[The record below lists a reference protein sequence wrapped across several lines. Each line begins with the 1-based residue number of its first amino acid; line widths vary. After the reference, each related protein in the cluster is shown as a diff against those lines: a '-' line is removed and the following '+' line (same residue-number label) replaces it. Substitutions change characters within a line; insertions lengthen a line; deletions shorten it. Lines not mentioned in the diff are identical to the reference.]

1 MPALTQLLVQFILRL
16 TFGMALAMAITPA
29 KLVTS
34 GYYRVHL
41 WVLMG
46 LNTLAALAVYSH
58 PDGYPDRWS
67 TILALAVGI
76 SVASYLG
83 AVVWLYEG
91 SRTGVV
97 ILYCIAVAALVTG
110 GLALHWRDASGTAAM
125 ITWPSG
131 ANPVGDALRLL
142 DLATGGWLLGV
153 TMAAMLLGH
162 WYLNTP
168 TMELVP
174 LKRLVLLM
182 GAAIALRTA
191 VSGAGLVLN
200 ISHGEAL
207 DNARWIF
214 IGLRWLAGLIGT
226 ATMAVMT
233 WYVLKVPN
241 TQSATGILY
250 AGVILS
256 FIGELASQLLS
267 VEAMFP
273 L

>member
-1 MPALTQLLVQFILRL
+1 VPALTQLLVQFIFRL
-16 TFGMALAMAITPA
+16 TFGMALAMAVTPA
-29 KLVTS
+29 RLVTS

-46 LNTLAALAVYSH
+46 LNTLAALAIFS
-58 PDGYPDRWS
+58 DRDYEYWGLVFGLA
-67 TILALAVGI
+67 IALAV
-76 SVASYLG
+76 ASYIG
-83 AVVWLYEG
+83 AVVWLYERA
-91 SRTGVV
+91 SVGVS
-97 ILYCIAVAALVTG
+97 ILHGIAIAALLAAA
-110 GLALHWRDASGTAAM
+110 LALRWPENATAWGL
-125 ITWPSG
+125 TLG
-131 ANPVGDALRLL
+131 LL
-142 DLATGGWLLGV
+142 DMISGGWLLGV

-182 GAAIALRTA
+182 ALAIALRTLISA
-191 VSGAGLVLN
+191 TGLGLN
-200 ISHGEAL
+200 LAYDAPL
-207 DNARWIF
+207 DTARWIF
-214 IGLRWLAGLIGT
+214 IGLRWLSGLLGT
-226 ATMAVMT
+226 AMMAIMT

-267 VEAMFP
+267 VETLYPM
-273 L
+273 

>member
-1 MPALTQLLVQFILRL
+1 
-16 TFGMALAMAITPA
+16 MALAMALTPPR
-29 KLVTS
+29 LVTS

-46 LNTLAALAVYSH
+46 CNTLASLCLFSDRNYEHWTAVFALAI
-58 PDGYPDRWS
+58 G
-67 TILALAVGI
+67 LAASSYVG
-76 SVASYLG
+76 G
-83 AVVWLYEG
+83 VVWLYEQ
-91 SRTGVV
+91 SRLG
-97 ILYCIAVAALVTG
+97 IAMLYGIAIAALVAA
-110 GLALHWRDASGTAAM
+110 GLATAWQPGTTDLGMTLGYLDIAS
-125 ITWPSG
+125 
-131 ANPVGDALRLL
+131 
-142 DLATGGWLLGV
+142 GGWLLGV

-182 GAAIALRTA
+182 ALAIGLRTA
-191 VSGAGLVLN
+191 VSAAGLWLN
-200 ISHGEAL
+200 LSYGEAL
-207 DNARWIF
+207 DTARVIF
-214 IGLRWLAGLIGT
+214 VGLRWLSGLLGT
-226 ATMAVMT
+226 AIMALMT

-267 VEAMFP
+267 VEALYP

>member
-1 MPALTQLLVQFILRL
+1 
-16 TFGMALAMAITPA
+16 MALAMAITPS

-46 LNTLAALAVYSH
+46 LNTLAALALFS
-58 PDGYPDRWS
+58 DREYEHWTTVFS
-67 TILALAVGI
+67 LAIGLSI
-76 SVASYLG
+76 ASYVG

-91 SRTGVV
+91 TRAGAA
-97 ILYCIAVAALVTG
+97 ILYGIAATALLAAAL
-110 GLALHWRDASGTAAM
+110 
-125 ITWPSG
+125 
-131 ANPVGDALRLL
+131 ALRWPTGTTEVGFTLGLL
-142 DLATGGWLLGV
+142 DMASGGWLLGV

-174 LKRLVLLM
+174 LKRLVILM
-182 GAAIALRTA
+182 ALAIALRTA
-191 VSGAGLVLN
+191 VSGTGLWLN
-200 ISHGEAL
+200 LSYGETL
-207 DNARWIF
+207 DTARWIF
-214 IGLRWLAGLIGT
+214 IGLRWLSGLLGT
-226 ATMAVMT
+226 AMMALMT

-267 VEAMFP
+267 VETLYP

>member
-1 MPALTQLLVQFILRL
+1 MPALTTLLVQFIFRL
-16 TFGMALAMAITPA
+16 TFGMALAMAITPSR
-29 KLVTS
+29 LVTS

-46 LNTLAALAVYSH
+46 LNTLASLALFSNHDYDYWSLVFGLSIALAV
-58 PDGYPDRWS
+58 
-67 TILALAVGI
+67 
-76 SVASYLG
+76 ASYVG
-83 AVVWLYEG
+83 AVVWLYEATKLG
-91 SRTGVV
+91 TG
-97 ILYCIAVAALVTG
+97 ILYGIAATALVAAA
-110 GLALHWRDASGTAAM
+110 LALD
-125 ITWPSG
+125 WPSG
-131 ANPVGDALRLL
+131 TTQAGYTLGLL
-142 DLATGGWLLGV
+142 DLASGGWLLGV

-182 GAAIALRTA
+182 ALAIALRTA
-191 VSGAGLVLN
+191 VSAAGLSLN
-200 ISHGEAL
+200 LSYGEPL
-207 DNARWIF
+207 ETARWIF
-214 IGLRWLAGLIGT
+214 IGLRWLSGLLGT
-226 ATMAVMT
+226 AMMALMT

-267 VEAMFP
+267 VTALYP

>member
-1 MPALTQLLVQFILRL
+1 MPALTQLLVQFIFRL
-16 TFGMALAMAITPA
+16 TFGMALAMAVTPH

-46 LNTLAALAVYSH
+46 LNTLAALAVFSDHAYEHWNAVFS
-58 PDGYPDRWS
+58 
-67 TILALAVGI
+67 LAVGI
-76 SVASYLG
+76 TVASYVG
-83 AVVWLYEG
+83 AVVWLYERA
-91 SRTGVV
+91 SAGVL
-97 ILYCIAVAALVTG
+97 ILYGIASAALVAAA
-110 GLALHWRDASGTAAM
+110 LALRWQDGTTELGYTLGMLDMAS
-125 ITWPSG
+125 
-131 ANPVGDALRLL
+131 
-142 DLATGGWLLGV
+142 GGWLLGV

-174 LKRLVLLM
+174 LKRLVILM
-182 GAAIALRTA
+182 ALAIALRTL
-191 VSGAGLVLN
+191 VSATGLWLN
-200 ISHGEAL
+200 LSHGSEPL
-207 DNARWIF
+207 DTARCIF
-214 IGLRWLAGLIGT
+214 IGLRWLSGLLGT
-226 ATMAVMT
+226 AAMALMT

-267 VEAMFP
+267 VETLYP